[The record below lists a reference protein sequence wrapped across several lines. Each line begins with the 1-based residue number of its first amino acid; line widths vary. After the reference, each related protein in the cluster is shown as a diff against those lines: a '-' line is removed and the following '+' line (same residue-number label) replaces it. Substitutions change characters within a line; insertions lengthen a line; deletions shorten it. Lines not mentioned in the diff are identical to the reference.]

1 MNTMNNTTED
11 LERSIQMFKQENAQ
25 RRSFLRLSG
34 KSTPSKRLS
43 LQNTNYLRKDFDDSH
58 QFNDVNSPRMLGKSY
73 PHSRLIKGHDL
84 LDIDTS
90 LTLTLH
96 EVRDIMAASEK
107 SEFTLREMMEDSTA
121 TGMILKAKEPWKNMS
136 KLFYDFLHTMQVNYS
151 EAQVFDT
158 IADFIQNCT
167 DTLDIMRGMQS
178 KVETTEISEE
188 EISLENERN
197 TWRLVYCL
205 YQNRINSLNFPTPME
220 DDVEN
225 SRDDAQERNI
235 YISEKVVVD
244 NMFKTESYIREYQL
258 IIDWMEKNAL
268 DQADRY
274 PTTEHF
280 TDKTLAWE
288 NTVRQLLTYKDK
300 EQIPFHSSRPL
311 VSSLDPDA
319 PIREGKPLHDLDR
332 EDDARLEKRMFI
344 EVRCGRLQKAQALAE
359 HCGQPW
365 RAACLLG
372 WIPHHD
378 PNYCDTDYLN
388 DPDYKRSSDSKLPI
402 EGNPNRSLWKLCA
415 WELSQD
421 KRVGQFY
428 RTIYASLCGNLQQM
442 LQVASSWQDALW
454 AYMKTLLDIKV
465 EREMRNLVVKS
476 FTDMPDDYWKNEISL
491 KDVFKELHAS
501 KNPDIRAQS
510 NKPDH
515 LIQKYLILDQIP
527 KLMEEI
533 EDMISMKSCDPH
545 FLRFLTHLI
554 CFFRQIGKNSKDR
567 IGDKVILA
575 YVQVLI
581 EMDDPILIAF
591 YTAMLP
597 QELQVTNYASY
608 LETIKN
614 YEQRKKCLAAAEEA
628 NLNVEAITKLVVES
642 IRSKNIDVDP
652 TDLKGNL
659 TDADMDKIN
668 ALDWLIFYQSQRE
681 EALWQTN
688 ALIRYFLTNE
698 KIDAARKAFNK
709 IPMDSIEAIMTEYPT
724 IEGTLTNLT
733 MTNSLSK
740 KAASTIREYL
750 CYKTYL
756 DAQEGFSEWFSHYH
770 HGKPTPLEE
779 LPMYATFT
787 EKVAYEHK
795 KSQYNVEMERWK
807 STMQHHT
814 KAVKQLLF
822 NVLLFPDGG
831 WLVDSN
837 NNNDEPS
844 TPEEMSREHQMEKLR
859 ELCIPKIT
867 LLLHSVMS
875 EMNEHAECIQ
885 LADILASEQY
895 QLYKVF
901 QKGRLRDVFKKIC
914 ESSLI
919 LMDQKKDPWGYPK

>member
-1 MNTMNNTTED
+1 MDTLNDTTEEM
-11 LERSIQMFKQENAQ
+11 ERSIQMFNQENAQ
-25 RRSFLRLSG
+25 RKSFLRLTA
-34 KSTPSKRLS
+34 KSTTPKRIVF
-43 LQNTNYLRKDFDDSH
+43 QNVNHIRKDLDDSC
-58 QFNDVNSPRMLGKSY
+58 QLNDISSPKLLSKSHLNSRTF
-73 PHSRLIKGHDL
+73 RNCDI
-84 LDIDTS
+84 LDVDNS
-90 LTLTLH
+90 LTLTPH
-96 EVRDIMAASEK
+96 EVRDVMAASEK
-107 SEFTLREMMEDSTA
+107 NDLTLREMMEDSGA
-121 TGMILKAKEPWKNMS
+121 TGMILKVKEPWKDVTS
-136 KLFYDFLHTMQVNYS
+136 RLYYDFLHSIQMNYS

-158 IADFIQNCT
+158 VADFIQNCT

-178 KVETTEISEE
+178 KVEMNAVSEE
-188 EISLENERN
+188 EIALENERN

-220 DDVEN
+220 DESDEN
-225 SRDDAQERNI
+225 GT
-235 YISEKVVVD
+235 YISEKIVID
-244 NMFKTESYIREYQL
+244 NLFKTESYIREYQL
-258 IIDWMEKNAL
+258 IIDWLEKNAL
-268 DQADRY
+268 DQADKY
-274 PTTEHF
+274 PTTEYF

-288 NTVRQLLTYKDK
+288 NTVRQLLMYKEKD
-300 EQIPFHSSRPL
+300 QIPFRSSRPL

-378 PNYCDTDYLN
+378 PNYKNPL
-388 DPDYKRSSDSKLPI
+388 SDIKLPI

-415 WELSQD
+415 WEVSQD
-421 KRVGQFY
+421 KRVGLFY
-428 RTIYASLCGNLQQM
+428 RAIYASLCGNVQQM

-465 EREMRNLVVKS
+465 EREVRDIVIKS
-476 FTDMPDDYWKNEISL
+476 FTNMPEEYWKNEISL
-491 KDVFKELHAS
+491 EDVFKELHAS
-501 KNPDIRAQS
+501 KNPIIRSQAS
-510 NKPDH
+510 MPDH

-533 EDMISMKSCDPH
+533 ETMIDTSDCCPH
-545 FLRFLTHLI
+545 FLRFLAHLI
-554 CFFRQIGKNSKDR
+554 FFIRQIGKNVNDKV
-567 IGDKVILA
+567 GDKVLLA
-575 YVQVLI
+575 YVRVLI

-597 QELQVTNYASY
+597 QEAQVTNYASY
-608 LETIKN
+608 LEFIKD
-614 YEQRKKCLAAAEEA
+614 YEQRKKCLAAAEDA
-628 NLNVEAITKLVVES
+628 NLNVEAITKLVVER
-642 IRSKNIDVDP
+642 IRSKNVDVDP
-652 TDLKGNL
+652 SDLKG
-659 TDADMDKIN
+659 TMTEADMEKIN

-709 IPMDSIEAIMTEYPT
+709 IPTDTIESVMAEYPT
-724 IEGTLTNLT
+724 MEGTLANLT
-733 MTNSLSK
+733 LTNNLSK
-740 KAASTIREYL
+740 KASSGIREYL

-756 DAQEGFSEWFSHYH
+756 DAQEGFAEWFSHYH

-779 LPMYATFT
+779 LPAYATFT

-795 KSQYNVEMERWK
+795 QTQYNVEMERWK
-807 STMQHHT
+807 ATMQHHT

-831 WLVDSN
+831 WLVDPSY
-837 NNNDEPS
+837 NNDEPC
-844 TPEEMSREHQMEKLR
+844 TPEEISRERQMEKLR

-885 LADILASEQY
+885 LADVLASEQY

-901 QKGRLRDVFKKIC
+901 PKSRLREVFKKIC
-914 ESSLI
+914 ESSLV

>member
-1 MNTMNNTTED
+1 MDTLNDTTESMD
-11 LERSIQMFKQENAQ
+11 RSIQMFNQENAQ
-25 RRSFLRLSG
+25 RKSFLRLST
-34 KSTPSKRLS
+34 KSTTPKRVS
-43 LQNTNYLRKDFDDSH
+43 LQNSNHLRKDLDDT
-58 QFNDVNSPRMLGKSY
+58 QFNDTHSPRMLNKSNIN
-73 PHSRLIKGHDL
+73 PRLIKGHDL
-84 LDIDTS
+84 LDIDNS
-90 LTLTLH
+90 LTFNSY
-96 EVRDIMAASEK
+96 EIRDIMASSEK
-107 SEFTLREMMEDSTA
+107 SELTLREIMDDSSA
-121 TGMILKAKEPWKNMS
+121 TGMILKAKEPWREIML
-136 KLFYDFLHTMQVNYS
+136 KLYYDFLHSIQINFS
-151 EAQVFDT
+151 ETQVFDT

-178 KVETTEISEE
+178 KVETNEISEE

-197 TWRLVYCL
+197 TWRLIYCL

-220 DDVEN
+220 DDSEESN
-225 SRDDAQERNI
+225 T
-235 YISEKVVVD
+235 YISEKVVID
-244 NMFKTESYIREYQL
+244 NLFKTESYIREYQL
-258 IIDWMEKNAL
+258 MIDWLEKNAL
-268 DQADRY
+268 DQADKY

-288 NTVRQLLTYKDK
+288 NTVRQILTHKDK
-300 EQIPFHSSRPL
+300 EQIPFRSSRPL

-319 PIREGKPLHDLDR
+319 PIRENKPLHDLDR

-378 PNYCDTDYLN
+378 PNYRNPLSDT
-388 DPDYKRSSDSKLPI
+388 KLPI
-402 EGNPNRSLWKLCA
+402 QGNPNRSLWKLCA

-428 RTIYASLCGNLQQM
+428 RAIYASLCGNVQQM
-442 LQVASSWQDALW
+442 LQVASSWQDGLW
-454 AYMKTLLDIKV
+454 AYMKALLDIKV
-465 EREMRNLVVKS
+465 EREVRDLVIKS
-476 FTDMPDDYWKNEISL
+476 FTNMPEDYWKNEISL

-501 KNPDIRAQS
+501 KNPIIRAQA
-510 NKPDH
+510 NAPDH

-533 EDMISMKSCDPH
+533 ENMIDTKTCDSH
-545 FLRFLTHLI
+545 FLRFLAHLI
-554 CFFRQIGKNSKDR
+554 FFFRQIGKNAKDR
-567 IGDKVILA
+567 IGDKVLLA
-575 YVQVLI
+575 YVRVLI
-581 EMDDPILIAF
+581 EMDDPVLIAF

-608 LETIKN
+608 LEAITDS
-614 YEQRKKCLAAAEEA
+614 EQRKKCLAAAEDA

-642 IRSKNIDVDP
+642 IRSKNVDIDSE
-652 TDLKGNL
+652 DLKGAI
-659 TDADMDKIN
+659 TDADMEKIN

-688 ALIRYFLTNE
+688 ALIRYFLSNDR
-698 KIDAARKAFNK
+698 IDAARKAFNK
-709 IPMDSIEAIMTEYPT
+709 IPSDSIESVMAEYPT
-724 IEGTLTNLT
+724 MEGTLTNLT
-733 MTNSLSK
+733 ITNNLSK
-740 KAASTIREYL
+740 RASSAIREYL

-756 DAQEGFSEWFSHYH
+756 DAQEGFAEWFSHYH

-779 LPMYATFT
+779 LPAYATFT

-795 KSQYNVEMERWK
+795 KAQYNVEMERWK

-837 NNNDEPS
+837 NNNDES
-844 TPEEMSREHQMEKLR
+844 CTPEEESREHQMEKLR
-859 ELCIPKIT
+859 QLCIPKIT

-875 EMNEHAECIQ
+875 EMNEHAGCIQ
-885 LADILASEQY
+885 LADTLASEQY
-895 QLYKVF
+895 QLYKAW
-901 QKGRLRDVFKKIC
+901 KLREVFKKIC
-914 ESSLI
+914 ESSLV